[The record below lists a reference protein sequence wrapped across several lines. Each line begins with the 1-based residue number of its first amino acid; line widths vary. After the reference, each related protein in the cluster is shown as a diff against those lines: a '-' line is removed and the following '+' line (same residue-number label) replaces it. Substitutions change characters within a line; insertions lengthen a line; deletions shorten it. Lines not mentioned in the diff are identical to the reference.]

1 MPGSLRSSARARAK
15 ESCERFGL
23 QPHILLAPMAGACPV
38 DLSVA
43 VANAGGT
50 GAMGCLLSEP
60 RARRGQPPSGA
71 KATAVLLAANPR
83 AVSSSLGLFPPAFVQ
98 NLKASGIAWIA
109 TATTFSEALQAE
121 AGGAEAIIAQGFGA
135 GGHRGAFDSAAA
147 ESKCVGLFALIP
159 HLADGLSIPVHRGG
173 RNWRRARCRG
183 GSDAWRFPP
192 PPSARVFCG
201 AYRRK

>member
-1 MPGSLRSSARARAK
+1 LRTLRAPTAHFARAHGGRLP
-15 ESCERFGL
+15 CQFERGSR
-23 QPHILLAPMAGACPV
+23 QCGRHRRDG
-38 DLSVA
+38 
-43 VANAGGT
+43 
-50 GAMGCLLSEP
+50 P

-71 KATAVLLAANPR
+71 KATTVLLAAKPR

-121 AGGAEAIIAQGFGA
+121 AGGAEAIIAQGFGD